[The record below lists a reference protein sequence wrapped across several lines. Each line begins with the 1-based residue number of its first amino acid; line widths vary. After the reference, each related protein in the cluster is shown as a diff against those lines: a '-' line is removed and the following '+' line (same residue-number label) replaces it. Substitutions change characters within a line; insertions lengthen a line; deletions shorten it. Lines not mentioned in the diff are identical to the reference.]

1 MEDGGKVERKDA
13 RPRFRADVRV
23 TGVNGPLVARAL
35 SPEGRQEV
43 PRTRVRVEP
52 QGDSVTL
59 TVEAEDVNALRA
71 AMNSYLRW
79 MGVAME
85 AGDIGKGTD
94 RGTERERES
103 EREKVT

>member
-1 MEDGGKVERKDA
+1 MEDGGKVETMDA

-23 TGVNGPLVARAL
+23 TGVNGPLVAKAL
-35 SPEGRQEV
+35 APEGRQEV
-43 PRTRVRVEP
+43 PRTKVRVEP
-52 QGDSVTL
+52 RGDGVTL

-85 AGDIGKGTD
+85 AGDIGRGKGNEE
-94 RGTERERES
+94 ER